1 VPSVI
6 SRHFFSTA
14 RTQIRAGAAIEKIER
29 GLKSVKLRPRPAKA
43 AHPNERIVFQMDDS
57 TQIKP
62 NGDEP
67 LLTFRQVVKMLHSS
81 HRRLKKAHEAGQ
93 FEAILIGKR
102 WAIPRREAL
111 RLLSEQ
117 GK

>member
-1 VPSVI
+1 
-6 SRHFFSTA
+6 
-14 RTQIRAGAAIEKIER
+14 
-29 GLKSVKLRPRPAKA
+29 
-43 AHPNERIVFQMDDS
+43 MDES

-62 NGDEP
+62 DDDEP
-67 LLTFRQVVKMLHSS
+67 HLTFRQAVKMLHSS
-81 HRRLKKAHEAGQ
+81 HRRLKKAHAAGQ

-102 WAIPRREAL
+102 WAIPRREVL